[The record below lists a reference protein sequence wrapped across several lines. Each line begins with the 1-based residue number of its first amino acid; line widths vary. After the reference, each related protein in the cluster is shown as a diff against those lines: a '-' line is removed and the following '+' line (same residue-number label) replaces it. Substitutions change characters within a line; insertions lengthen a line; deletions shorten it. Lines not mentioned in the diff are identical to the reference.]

1 MGAAMPRQITDDT
14 RWTLFERML
23 LMRRFEESVA
33 RLNEQKHFTGH
44 YHLYI
49 GEEATGAAAVECL
62 RADDT
67 ITTTHRNHGH
77 VIARGADPGAAL
89 AEILGRSG
97 GLNGGR
103 GGTIHLCDPSL
114 GFLSTS
120 GIVGGAISL
129 GVGGAFARKLRKDG
143 SIHMAFF
150 GDSALEEGV
159 AYEALNIA
167 ALWKLPIV
175 FLCENNSAEAW
186 APGSGGYTTLVHAA
200 HDLRAI
206 PAAMGVPTRRVDGVD
221 VAECL
226 DAVEEGVARCRAG
239 DGPVFIEAMTKR
251 WSGSAPL
258 WPELTTGVT
267 DLRMAT
273 GEASTDGPHRLWY
286 EADDPVLRLAREIV
300 AGGAENRRRLFEI
313 DARVRD
319 RMARAEDFA
328 IASPPPSPSTLLDHV
343 FA

>member
-1 MGAAMPRQITDDT
+1 MTKPLTDDL
-14 RWTLFERML
+14 RWKLFETML
-23 LMRRFEESVA
+23 LMRRFEESVS

-49 GEEATGAAAVECL
+49 GEEATGAAAMACL
-62 RADDT
+62 EPRDT

-89 AEILGRSG
+89 AEILGRAG

-103 GGTIHLCDPSL
+103 GGTIHLCDPAL

-120 GIVGGAISL
+120 GIVGGSISM
-129 GVGGAFARKLRKDG
+129 GSGGAFARKMKKDG

-159 AYEALNIA
+159 AFEALNIA
-167 ALWKLPIV
+167 ALWKLPCV

-206 PAAMGVPTRRVDGVD
+206 PAALGIPTTRVDGVD
-221 VAECL
+221 V
-226 DAVEEGVARCRAG
+226 DACHAAINEGVARCRAG
-239 DGPVFIEAMTKR
+239 EGPVFIEAMTKR
-251 WSGSAPL
+251 WAGSAPL
-258 WPELTTGVT
+258 WPELSTGVT

-273 GEASTDGPHRLWY
+273 GEASTTGEHHAWF
-286 EADDPVLRLAREIV
+286 EHDDPVLRLARTLL
-300 AGGAENRRRLFEI
+300 AGAPANKARVFDM
-313 DARVRD
+313 DARVRA
-319 RMARAEDFA
+319 RMAEAEAFA
-328 IASPPPSPSTLLDHV
+328 IASPSPAAATLLDHV

>member
-1 MGAAMPRQITDDT
+1 VPKPLPDDL
-14 RWTLFERML
+14 RWTLFETML

-33 RLNEQKHFTGH
+33 KLNMQKHFTGH

-49 GEEATGAAAVECL
+49 GEEATGAAAMQCL
-62 RADDT
+62 GPKDT

-103 GGTIHLCDPSL
+103 GGTIHLCDPAL

-120 GIVGGAISL
+120 GLVGGSISL
-129 GVGGAFARKLRKDG
+129 GAGGAFARKMKKDG

-150 GDSALEEGV
+150 GDSAMEEGV

-206 PAAMGVPTRRVDGVD
+206 PAAMGIPTTRVDGVD
-221 VAECL
+221 LAACHEAVA
-226 DAVEEGVARCRAG
+226 DGVARCRAG

-251 WSGSAPL
+251 WAGSAPL
-258 WPELTTGVT
+258 WPELSTGVT

-273 GEASTDGPHRLWY
+273 GEAPIAGEHKTWF
-286 EADDPVLRLAREIV
+286 ETDDPVLRLARELL
-300 AGGAENRRRLFEI
+300 ASSPGSKQTLFDI
-313 DARVRD
+313 DARVIA
-319 RMARAEDFA
+319 RMTAAEQFA
-328 IASPPPSPSTLLDHV
+328 IASPAPSTATVVDHV